1 MPKTKI
7 LQLYLVREWFR
18 TFLPSLACFEF
29 LIFLGFAIQLLH
41 KGLDIIAI
49 RSLIPH
55 LFIQAA
61 PYSVPSALLT
71 ATSMAYGRMSADHEI
86 VAIQTS
92 GVHIRKIIIPILIL
106 GVIFSLITLVLSAEV
121 LPRSCYK
128 MVTLRDRAIN
138 NILAG
143 RL

>member
-1 MPKTKI
+1 MIRI
-7 LQLYLVREWFR
+7 LQRDIVREWFR

-29 LIFLGFAIQLLH
+29 LIFLLFAIQLLH

-92 GVHIRKIIIPILIL
+92 GIHVRTVITPIL
-106 GVIFSLITLVLSAEV
+106 VIGLLFSSITQ
-121 LPRSCYK
+121 
-128 MVTLRDRAIN
+128 I
-138 NILAG
+138 
-143 RL
+143 